1 MLAFYFKCL
10 LMNLALPSLITLTL
24 IALLLLVVVVLLLLL
39 LLLYINMYMR

>member
-24 IALLLLVVVVLLLLL
+24 IALLLLVVVLL

>member
-24 IALLLLVVVVLLLLL
+24 IALLLLVVVVLLLL
-39 LLLYINMYMR
+39 YINMYMR